1 MKMAN
6 LSAIFSFFL
15 LFIINLISM
24 ENKYMY
30 QLNTYGMPQLSF
42 NDIEHTFYSTIYRQS
57 ASHNL
62 NKKMKSP
69 FDE

>member
-1 MKMAN
+1 MAK

-30 QLNTYGMPQLSF
+30 QLNTYGISQLSF
-42 NDIEHTFYSTIYRQS
+42 NDIEHTFYYIIYRQS
-57 ASHNL
+57 ASHSL
-62 NKKMKSP
+62 NKRMKSL